1 MLFFSIVITLSLYSL
16 TSLDLL
22 LNMENLKFSIFQD
35 HMETSTLSLLTSVHQ
50 KALFFDLKILG
61 DTSVLSFTGNYFFIN
76 ILVFTPI
83 KLFFTIKSIKCWKTQ
98 FRDYFFI
105 KNDFSIEHAFFLSYS
120 MDFFCGSFAS
130 LAYPL
135 KELRKIQQRATI
147 WITGTFHTLPTWG
160 IKAITELILIY
171 LHIQKISRRHQLCI
185 SSLSTNHVINFILQN
200 RHAKNSPTYC
210 LSLENITI
218 KQ

>member
-1 MLFFSIVITLSLYSL
+1 M
-16 TSLDLL
+16 
-22 LNMENLKFSIFQD
+22 
-35 HMETSTLSLLTSVHQ
+35 
-50 KALFFDLKILG
+50 
-61 DTSVLSFTGNYFFIN
+61 
-76 ILVFTPI
+76 VFTSI
-83 KLFFTIKSIKCWKTQ
+83 KLFFTIKSIKYWETQ

-130 LAYPL
+130 FSYPL

-171 LHIQKISRRHQLCI
+171 LYIQKISRRHQLCI
-185 SSLSTNHVINFILQN
+185 SSLSTNHVINFILEN

-210 LSLENITI
+210 LSLENMTI
-218 KQ
+218 KQWQKIKSSIVNTNNCFNGIFPSFDSLNYEFSPGFRLIDNFPSCLFFHWANHKNKESYKTHLCKLDKIF

>member
-1 MLFFSIVITLSLYSL
+1 
-16 TSLDLL
+16 
-22 LNMENLKFSIFQD
+22 
-35 HMETSTLSLLTSVHQ
+35 
-50 KALFFDLKILG
+50 
-61 DTSVLSFTGNYFFIN
+61 
-76 ILVFTPI
+76 
-83 KLFFTIKSIKCWKTQ
+83 
-98 FRDYFFI
+98 
-105 KNDFSIEHAFFLSYS
+105 

-185 SSLSTNHVINFILQN
+185 SSLSTNHVINFIL
-200 RHAKNSPTYC
+200 
-210 LSLENITI
+210 
-218 KQ
+218 